1 MAVPPF
7 HAFLA
12 PCLELHLDGREH
24 AFRDLLPVLAERFQL
39 TAEDMAET
47 IPSGQEKYANRI
59 QWALSY
65 LRAAKLLESPRR
77 AFNRITERG
86 RQFWKETGGSFGLSE
101 LERFEEFVA
110 FKTVRPEG
118 TGRRRIQRLPP
129 EELTPSE
136 RIRQDWERLTAAL
149 EEEVLEA
156 VKALSPR
163 RFERLVVDLMLKLGY
178 GASGERAGEV
188 TRYSGDE
195 GIDGVISEDKLGLD
209 KIYLQAKRHTAGSLG
224 RPEVQAFVGAL
235 VGKGASKGVFLTT
248 AGFSEEARRYVR
260 DLKEQKVVLIDGPTL
275 ARLMVENGLGVSVAE
290 TLEIKRIDRDYF
302 EEEA

>member
-1 MAVPPF
+1 M
-7 HAFLA
+7 
-12 PCLELHLDGREH
+12 E
-24 AFRDLLPVLAERFQL
+24 
-39 TAEDMAET
+39 
-47 IPSGQEKYANRI
+47 
-59 QWALSY
+59 
-65 LRAAKLLESPRR
+65 
-77 AFNRITERG
+77 
-86 RQFWKETGGSFGLSE
+86 ETGGSFGLSE

-118 TGRRRIQRLPP
+118 TGRRRIKPSP
-129 EELTPSE
+129 TEELTPSE

>member
-1 MAVPPF
+1 M
-7 HAFLA
+7 LT
-12 PCLELHLDGREH
+12 E
-24 AFRDLLPVLAERFQL
+24 AEVEEVNQAGTNYHYTRVH
-39 TAEDMAET
+39 
-47 IPSGQEKYANRI
+47 
-59 QWALSY
+59 WAINY
-65 LRAAKLLESPRR
+65 LNAAGLIVRTRPGVT
-77 AFNRITERG
+77 RITELG
-86 RQFWKETGGSFGLSE
+86 RAFWGQTGGQFALKD

-110 FKTVRPEG
+110 FKTGRPDG
-118 TGRRRIQRLPP
+118 SRRRRVNPP
-129 EELTPSE
+129 PVGELTPSE
-136 RIRQDWERLTAAL
+136 RIRQDWEQLTAAL
-149 EEEVLEA
+149 EDEVLEA
-156 VKALSPR
+156 VKQLSPR

-195 GIDGVISEDKLGLD
+195 GIDGIISEDKLGLD
-209 KIYLQAKRHTAGSLG
+209 KIYLQAKRHTAGNLG

-302 EEEA
+302 EEDA